1 MQFNKTLLA
10 TTLLS
15 IFTLSGCNGGGSDS
29 STSTAPVVPTKTI
42 TVIDGALENAQIC
55 VDLNDNNQCDKSDKV
70 LPQLTNKAGKIE
82 VSLDDT
88 KHALIANIIAGTTK
102 DSDEITPVSHNYSM
116 ITDAGKA
123 IITPF
128 TTLANVDLQALS
140 NIAGDLGIDQQ
151 VLLGDLSTSPKARIL
166 ARSMTQLMTDD
177 IKNIAQQKAKFKAV
191 INKIEEAENNSTLS
205 QLENNRIIINKDGKA
220 EIQPLVK
227 NIADVLVGK
236 TWFIA
241 SLNNSEYKKS
251 DIVSTSFIDQEHLTF
266 TGPSGESDK
275 VAFVINNYNIKIT
288 PTAEIDA
295 DTQKILSVSPN
306 LIISVTNEANEPH
319 DLIIWSTKNLN
330 TQQSQPITTNQ
341 FIGKTWYMLMDNSD
355 NSAIEPK
362 IIGFTFN
369 SDGSLTATEPS
380 ESNEYFEAGSWSVT
394 NGVLT
399 TTITDENET
408 YTYINTIIEQSSDYM
423 VIKETNTDNSEASYA
438 VLFNDKTRPMNILK
452 QWETVTGKE
461 ISSDASTTTQT
472 LTARII
478 LGKNTKIDTVFIG
491 ANNNP
496 DKELTDDISITNN
509 SINYSN
515 IQNLNGTYAAYGWN
529 NQEVQQYPFMGYT
542 TPVTIKN
549 GVIQGVIDFSRSKGE
564 MITD

>member
-1 MQFNKTLLA
+1 MQFNKSIIA

-15 IFTLSGCNGGGSDS
+15 IFALSGCNSGGSDS
-29 STSTAPVVPTKTI
+29 TSTSPVVPTKTI

-82 VSLDDT
+82 VSLDDA
-88 KHALIANIIAGTTK
+88 KHALIAQIIAGTTK
-102 DSDEITPVSHNYSM
+102 DSDEITPVSHSYSM

-123 IITPF
+123 VITPF
-128 TTLANVDLQALS
+128 TTLANVDPQALS

-151 VLLGDLSTSPKARIL
+151 ALLGDLSTSPKARIL
-166 ARSMTQLMTDD
+166 ARSMTPLMTDD

-191 INKIEEAENNSTLS
+191 INKIEEAENNDTLS
-205 QLENNRIIINKDGKA
+205 QLENSRIVINKDGKA
-220 EIQPLVK
+220 AIQPLVK

-236 TWFIA
+236 TWSIA
-241 SLNNSEYKKS
+241 SLNDYEYCDNGVASVNFKDTKNLEFTDDEGTNSATYS
-251 DIVSTSFIDQEHLTF
+251 IDKDNNF
-266 TGPSGESDK
+266 
-275 VAFVINNYNIKIT
+275 VA
-288 PTAEIDA
+288 TADGDV
-295 DTQKILSVSPN
+295 DTQKILYVSSN
-306 LIISVTNEANEPH
+306 LIISAMNVANEPN
-319 DLIIWSTKNLN
+319 DLIIWSTKDLN

-362 IIGFTFN
+362 IVGFKFN
-369 SDGSLTATEPS
+369 SNGSLTATEPS

-438 VLFNDKTRPMNILK
+438 VLFNDKARPLNILK

-529 NQEVQQYPFMGYT
+529 NQEAQQYPFMGYT

>member
-1 MQFNKTLLA
+1 MQFNKSIIA

-15 IFTLSGCNGGGSDS
+15 IFALSGCNSGGSDS
-29 STSTAPVVPTKTI
+29 TSTSPVVQTKTI

-70 LPQLTNKAGKIE
+70 LPQLTNQAGKIE
-82 VSLDDT
+82 VSLDDA
-88 KHALIANIIAGTTK
+88 KHALIAQIIAGTTK
-102 DSDEITPVSHNYSM
+102 DSDEITPVSHSYSM

-123 IITPF
+123 VITPF
-128 TTLANVDLQALS
+128 TTLANVDPQALS

-166 ARSMTQLMTDD
+166 ARSMTPLMTDD

-191 INKIEEAENNSTLS
+191 INKIEEAENNDTLS
-205 QLENNRIIINKDGKA
+205 QLENSRIVINKDGKA
-220 EIQPLVK
+220 AIQPLVK

-236 TWFIA
+236 TWSIA
-241 SLNNSEYKKS
+241 SLNDYEYCDNGVASVNFKDTKNLEFTDDEGINSATYS
-251 DIVSTSFIDQEHLTF
+251 IDKDNNF
-266 TGPSGESDK
+266 
-275 VAFVINNYNIKIT
+275 VA
-288 PTAEIDA
+288 TADGDV
-295 DTQKILSVSPN
+295 DTQKILYVSSN
-306 LIISVTNEANEPH
+306 LIISAMNVANEPN
-319 DLIIWSTKNLN
+319 DLIIWSTKDLN

-362 IIGFTFN
+362 IVGFKFN
-369 SDGSLTATEPS
+369 SNGSLTATEPS

-438 VLFNDKTRPMNILK
+438 VLFNDKARPLNILK

-529 NQEVQQYPFMGYT
+529 NQEAQQYPFMGYT

>member
-1 MQFNKTLLA
+1 MQFNKSIIA

-15 IFTLSGCNGGGSDS
+15 IFALSGCNSGGSDS
-29 STSTAPVVPTKTI
+29 TSTSPVVPTKTI

-82 VSLDDT
+82 VSLDDA
-88 KHALIANIIAGTTK
+88 KHALIAQIIAGTTK
-102 DSDEITPVSHNYSM
+102 DSDEITPVSHSYSM

-123 IITPF
+123 VITPF
-128 TTLANVDLQALS
+128 TTLANVDPQALS

-166 ARSMTQLMTDD
+166 ARSMTPLMTDD

-191 INKIEEAENNSTLS
+191 INKIEEAENNDTLS
-205 QLENNRIIINKDGKA
+205 QLENSRIVINKDGKA
-220 EIQPLVK
+220 AIQPLVK

-236 TWFIA
+236 TWSIA
-241 SLNNSEYKKS
+241 SLNDYEYCDNGVASVNFKDTKNLEFTDDEGTNSATYS
-251 DIVSTSFIDQEHLTF
+251 IDKDNNF
-266 TGPSGESDK
+266 
-275 VAFVINNYNIKIT
+275 VA
-288 PTAEIDA
+288 TADGDV
-295 DTQKILSVSPN
+295 DTQKILYVSSN
-306 LIISVTNEANEPH
+306 LIISAMNVANEPN
-319 DLIIWSTKNLN
+319 DLIIWSTKDLN

-362 IIGFTFN
+362 IVGFKFN
-369 SDGSLTATEPS
+369 SNGSLTATEPS

-438 VLFNDKTRPMNILK
+438 VLFNDKARPLNILK

-529 NQEVQQYPFMGYT
+529 NQEAQQYPFMGYT

>member
-1 MQFNKTLLA
+1 MQFNKSIIA

-15 IFTLSGCNGGGSDS
+15 IFALSGCNSGGSDS
-29 STSTAPVVPTKTI
+29 TSTSPVVPTKTI

-82 VSLDDT
+82 VSLDDA
-88 KHALIANIIAGTTK
+88 KHALIAQIIAGTTK
-102 DSDEITPVSHNYSM
+102 DSDEITPVSHSYSM

-123 IITPF
+123 VITPF
-128 TTLANVDLQALS
+128 TTLANVDPQALS

-166 ARSMTQLMTDD
+166 ARSMTPLMTDD
-177 IKNIAQQKAKFKAV
+177 IKNIAQQKVKFKAV
-191 INKIEEAENNSTLS
+191 INKIEEAENNDTLS
-205 QLENNRIIINKDGKA
+205 QLENSRIVINKDGKA
-220 EIQPLVK
+220 AIQPLVK

-236 TWFIA
+236 TWSIA
-241 SLNNSEYKKS
+241 SLNDYEYCDNGVASVNFKDTKNLEFTDDEGTNSATYS
-251 DIVSTSFIDQEHLTF
+251 IDKDNNF
-266 TGPSGESDK
+266 
-275 VAFVINNYNIKIT
+275 VA
-288 PTAEIDA
+288 TADGDV
-295 DTQKILSVSPN
+295 DTQKILYVSSN
-306 LIISVTNEANEPH
+306 LIISVMNVANEPN
-319 DLIIWSTKNLN
+319 DLIIWSTKDLN

-362 IIGFTFN
+362 IVGFKFN
-369 SDGSLTATEPS
+369 SNGSLTATEPS
-380 ESNEYFEAGSWSVT
+380 ESSEYFEAGSWSVT
-394 NGVLT
+394 NSVLT

-438 VLFNDKTRPMNILK
+438 VLFNDKARPLNILK

-529 NQEVQQYPFMGYT
+529 NQEAQQYPFMGYT

-549 GVIQGVIDFSRSKGE
+549 GVIQGVIDFSHSKGE

>member
-1 MQFNKTLLA
+1 MQFNKSIIA

-15 IFTLSGCNGGGSDS
+15 IFALSGCNSGGSDS
-29 STSTAPVVPTKTI
+29 TSTSPVVPTKTI

-82 VSLDDT
+82 VSLDDA
-88 KHALIANIIAGTTK
+88 KHALIAQIIAGTTK
-102 DSDEITPVSHNYSM
+102 DSDEITPVSHSYSM

-123 IITPF
+123 VITPF
-128 TTLANVDLQALS
+128 TTLANVDPQALS

-166 ARSMTQLMTDD
+166 ARSMTPLMTDD

-191 INKIEEAENNSTLS
+191 INKIEEAENNDTLS
-205 QLENNRIIINKDGKA
+205 QLENSRIVINKDGKA
-220 EIQPLVK
+220 AIQPLVK

-236 TWFIA
+236 TWSIA
-241 SLNNSEYKKS
+241 SLNDYEYCDNGVASVNFKDTKNLEFTDDEGTNSATYS
-251 DIVSTSFIDQEHLTF
+251 IDKDNNF
-266 TGPSGESDK
+266 
-275 VAFVINNYNIKIT
+275 VA
-288 PTAEIDA
+288 TADGDG
-295 DTQKILSVSPN
+295 DTQKILYVSSN
-306 LIISVTNEANEPH
+306 LIISAMNVANEPN
-319 DLIIWSTKNLN
+319 DLIIWSTKDLN

-362 IIGFTFN
+362 IVGFKFN
-369 SDGSLTATEPS
+369 SNGSLTATEPS

-438 VLFNDKTRPMNILK
+438 VLFNDKAHPLNILK

-529 NQEVQQYPFMGYT
+529 NQEAQQYPFMGYT

>member
-1 MQFNKTLLA
+1 MQFNKSIIA

-15 IFTLSGCNGGGSDS
+15 IFALSGCNSGGSDS
-29 STSTAPVVPTKTI
+29 TSTSPVVPTKTI

-82 VSLDDT
+82 VSLDDA
-88 KHALIANIIAGTTK
+88 KHALIAQIIAGTTK
-102 DSDEITPVSHNYSM
+102 DSDEITPVSHSYSM

-123 IITPF
+123 VITPF
-128 TTLANVDLQALS
+128 TTLANVDPQALS

-166 ARSMTQLMTDD
+166 ARSMTPLMTDD

-191 INKIEEAENNSTLS
+191 INKIEEAENNDTLS
-205 QLENNRIIINKDGKA
+205 QLENSRIVINKDGKA
-220 EIQPLVK
+220 AIQPLVK

-236 TWFIA
+236 TWSIA
-241 SLNNSEYKKS
+241 SLNDYEYCDNGVASVNFKDTKNLEFTDDEGTNSATYS
-251 DIVSTSFIDQEHLTF
+251 IDKDNNF
-266 TGPSGESDK
+266 
-275 VAFVINNYNIKIT
+275 VA
-288 PTAEIDA
+288 TADGDV
-295 DTQKILSVSPN
+295 DTQKILYVSSN
-306 LIISVTNEANEPH
+306 LIISAMNVANEPN
-319 DLIIWSTKNLN
+319 DLIIWSTRDLN

-362 IIGFTFN
+362 IVGFKFN
-369 SDGSLTATEPS
+369 SNGSLTATEPS

-438 VLFNDKTRPMNILK
+438 VLFNDKARPLNILK

-529 NQEVQQYPFMGYT
+529 NQEAQQYPFMGYT

>member
-1 MQFNKTLLA
+1 MQFNKSIIA

-15 IFTLSGCNGGGSDS
+15 IFALSGCNSGGSDS
-29 STSTAPVVPTKTI
+29 TSTSPVVPTKTI

-82 VSLDDT
+82 VSLDDA
-88 KHALIANIIAGTTK
+88 KHALIAQIIAGTTK
-102 DSDEITPVSHNYSM
+102 DSDEITPVSHSYSM

-123 IITPF
+123 VITPF
-128 TTLANVDLQALS
+128 TTLANVDPQALS

-177 IKNIAQQKAKFKAV
+177 IKNIAQQKAKFKTV
-191 INKIEEAENNSTLS
+191 INKIEEAENNGTLS
-205 QLENNRIIINKDGKA
+205 QLENNRIVINKDGKA
-220 EIQPLVK
+220 AIQPLVK

-236 TWFIA
+236 TWSIA
-241 SLNNSEYKKS
+241 SLNDYEYCDNGVASVNFKDTKNLEFTDDEGTNSATYS
-251 DIVSTSFIDQEHLTF
+251 IDKDNNF
-266 TGPSGESDK
+266 
-275 VAFVINNYNIKIT
+275 VA
-288 PTAEIDA
+288 TADGDV
-295 DTQKILSVSPN
+295 DTQKILYVSSN
-306 LIISVTNEANEPH
+306 LIISAMNVANEPN
-319 DLIIWSTKNLN
+319 DLIIWSTKDLN

-362 IIGFTFN
+362 IVGFKFN
-369 SDGSLTATEPS
+369 SNGSLTATEPS

-438 VLFNDKTRPMNILK
+438 VLFNDKARPLNILK

-529 NQEVQQYPFMGYT
+529 NQEAQQYPFMGYT

>member
-1 MQFNKTLLA
+1 MQFNKSIIA

-15 IFTLSGCNGGGSDS
+15 IFALSGCNSGGSDS
-29 STSTAPVVPTKTI
+29 TSTSPVVPTKTI

-82 VSLDDT
+82 VSLDDA
-88 KHALIANIIAGTTK
+88 KHSLIAQIIAGTTK
-102 DSDEITPVSHNYSM
+102 DSDEITPVSHSYSM

-123 IITPF
+123 VITPF
-128 TTLANVDLQALS
+128 TTLANVDPQALS

-166 ARSMTQLMTDD
+166 ARSMTPLMTDD

-191 INKIEEAENNSTLS
+191 INKIEEAENNDTLS
-205 QLENNRIIINKDGKA
+205 QLENSRIVINKDGKA
-220 EIQPLVK
+220 AIQPLVK

-236 TWFIA
+236 TWSIA
-241 SLNNSEYKKS
+241 SLNDYEYCDNGVASVNFKDTKNLEFTDDEGTNSATYS
-251 DIVSTSFIDQEHLTF
+251 IDK
-266 TGPSGESDK
+266 DNN
-275 VAFVINNYNIKIT
+275 FVV
-288 PTAEIDA
+288 TADGDV
-295 DTQKILSVSPN
+295 DTQKILYVSSN
-306 LIISVTNEANEPH
+306 LIISAMNVANEPN
-319 DLIIWSTKNLN
+319 DLIIWSTKDLN

-362 IIGFTFN
+362 IVGFKFN
-369 SDGSLTATEPS
+369 SNGSLTATEPS

-438 VLFNDKTRPMNILK
+438 VLFNDKARPLNILK

-529 NQEVQQYPFMGYT
+529 NQEAQQYPFMGYT
-542 TPVTIKN
+542 TPVAIKN